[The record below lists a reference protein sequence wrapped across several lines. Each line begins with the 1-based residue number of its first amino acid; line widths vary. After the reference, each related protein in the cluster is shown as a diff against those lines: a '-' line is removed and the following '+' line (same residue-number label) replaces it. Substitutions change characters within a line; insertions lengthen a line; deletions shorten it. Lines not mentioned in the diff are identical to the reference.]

1 MSSQALPAGTRI
13 VIASRCAWTTWN
25 FRRGLMA
32 ELQSAGAEVTA
43 CGAGGDGYEEKL
55 AAAGF
60 RFVSLPMGRG
70 MGSPLADL
78 RYLLHVRRLLLQLR
92 PHIFHAFTVKPVIF
106 GTIAAALAAVP
117 VRIVT
122 ITGLG
127 HAFTSSSWW
136 LRTVVAALYRWAL
149 SRTHL
154 VYFQNA
160 EDREQFLQRGIV
172 SSAPTRMIAGSGV
185 DTERFAPATRRT
197 ETSTATF
204 VMVARAL
211 RDKGVREYFKAG
223 RLVRETGEDAVFRFV
238 GGVDPRNPSSLSQ
251 AEMESAAR
259 EAGVEWIDHAED
271 VRPHMAAADIVVLP
285 SYREGTPM
293 SLLEAAAMAKPMI
306 ATAVP
311 GCREVVREG
320 STGWLV
326 PAQDADALAS
336 AMRRAIAERD
346 RWEPFGNNA
355 RTLVL
360 ARFDAWIVIRQ
371 MLADYVDLLAR
382 SAR

>member
-1 MSSQALPAGTRI
+1 
-13 VIASRCAWTTWN
+13 
-25 FRRGLMA
+25 
-32 ELQSAGAEVTA
+32 
-43 CGAGGDGYEEKL
+43 
-55 AAAGF
+55 
-60 RFVSLPMGRG
+60 
-70 MGSPLADL
+70 
-78 RYLLHVRRLLLQLR
+78 LHVRRLLLQLR